1 MTENRSSSLSEL
13 LQQGQGMSDVRIGL
27 EGVTVRLPQPTVSL
41 MLVLGL
47 GSTAIMCSLALL
59 AGLWH
64 LLPALALV
72 ALAPVAIG
80 LMMLFGSLLG
90 GLRPQELLLTIDAIQ
105 ISRERFLLAPPV
117 RQRIMLDEI
126 LEVHFRP
133 QTMGSGGDP
142 GSAAAIVL
150 QEAAM
155 FGASGQTLVGVGGSE
170 PLLQW
175 QVTLIRIHLDQ
186 RMRQR
191 IPGEETAEV
200 RRALQSLLH
209 RA

>member
-1 MTENRSSSLSEL
+1 MFFAVEPQQSRVNF

-80 LMMLFGSLLG
+80 LMMLFG
-90 GLRPQELLLTIDAIQ
+90 
-105 ISRERFLLAPPV
+105 
-117 RQRIMLDEI
+117 
-126 LEVHFRP
+126 
-133 QTMGSGGDP
+133 
-142 GSAAAIVL
+142 
-150 QEAAM
+150 
-155 FGASGQTLVGVGGSE
+155 
-170 PLLQW
+170 
-175 QVTLIRIHLDQ
+175 
-186 RMRQR
+186 
-191 IPGEETAEV
+191 
-200 RRALQSLLH
+200 
-209 RA
+209 